1 VIMTPAIKQQP
12 VVLKKGREKS
22 LINRHPWIFSGAV
35 ARLPEFEDGDILPV
49 VSSQG
54 DFLGY
59 GYFNRR
65 CSIIGRMLSFD
76 QQPPLEAVEASLS
89 RAVALRQAL
98 LSSTTNAYRLV
109 NAEGDGLPGLIVDQ
123 YNDVLVVQIS
133 TLGMVKLKEV
143 VVKWLIDHLQPTA
156 IYEKSDSP
164 ARREEGLAA
173 YKGCLYGEEK
183 EEVEIRENGLKFVVN
198 PQRGQKTGFFLDQ
211 REMRKLVRRLAA
223 GRRVLDCFAYSG
235 AFAVYALAGGAHQVT
250 LVDTSEP
257 ALEWARRNLELNAF
271 PLNKA
276 TLVKKDAFQFL
287 SQAKLAYDFV
297 ILDPPSFAHRK
308 NQIKGALRG
317 LRQLHRQVLAEIPA
331 GSLLLTFT
339 CSYYLDE
346 KLFQKVVFQAAQ
358 QADRQVRLLHRH
370 RLAFDHPINIFH
382 PEGDY
387 LKGFLLAVD

>member
-1 VIMTPAIKQQP
+1 MAPEIKPQP
-12 VVLKKGREKS
+12 VILKKGREKS

-54 DFLGY
+54 EFLGY

-76 QQPPLEAVEASLS
+76 QQPPLEAVEANLS
-89 RAVALRQAL
+89 RALALRQQL
-98 LSSTTNAYRLV
+98 LSSTTNACRLV

-123 YNDVLVVQIS
+123 YNDLLVIQIS

-143 VVKWLIDHLQPTA
+143 VVNWLVKHLKPTS

-164 ARREEGLAA
+164 ARREEGLAT
-173 YKGCLYGEEK
+173 YKGWLYGEEK
-183 EEVEIRENGLKFVVN
+183 EEVEIVENGLKFIVS

-211 REMRKLVRRLAA
+211 REMRTLVRRLAA

-257 ALEWARRNLELNAF
+257 ALEWARRNLELNAL

-276 TLVKKDAFQFL
+276 TLVKQDAFQFL
-287 SQAKLAYDFV
+287 SQAQLPYDFV

-317 LRQLHRQVLAEIPA
+317 LRQLHRQVLAGIPA
-331 GSLLLTFT
+331 ESLLLTFT
-339 CSYYLDE
+339 CSYYVEE

-358 QADRQVRLLHRH
+358 QAGRRVRLLHRH

-382 PEGDY
+382 PEGEY

>member
-1 VIMTPAIKQQP
+1 MAPEIKPQP
-12 VVLKKGREKS
+12 VILKKGREKS

-54 DFLGY
+54 EFLGY

-76 QQPPLEAVEASLS
+76 QQPPLEAVEANLS
-89 RAVALRQAL
+89 RALTLRQQL
-98 LSSTTNAYRLV
+98 LSSITNAYRLV

-123 YNDVLVVQIS
+123 YNDVLVIQIS

-143 VVKWLIDHLQPTA
+143 VVNWLVKHLKPTS

-173 YKGCLYGEEK
+173 YKGWLYGEEK
-183 EEVEIRENGLKFVVN
+183 EEVEIVENGLKFIVS

-211 REMRKLVRRLAA
+211 REMRALVRRLAA
-223 GRRVLDCFAYSG
+223 GRRVLDCFTYSG

-250 LVDTSEP
+250 LVDTSKP
-257 ALEWARRNLELNAF
+257 ALEWARRNLELNAL

-276 TLVKKDAFQFL
+276 TLVKQDAFQFL
-287 SQAKLAYDFV
+287 SQAQLPYDFV

-308 NQIKGALRG
+308 NQIKGALSG
-317 LRQLHRQVLAEIPA
+317 LRQLHRHVLVGIPA
-331 GSLLLTFT
+331 GSLLLIFT
-339 CSYYLDE
+339 CSYYLEE

-358 QADRQVRLLHRH
+358 QARRRVRLLHRH

-382 PEGDY
+382 PEGEY

>member
-1 VIMTPAIKQQP
+1 MAPEIKPQP
-12 VVLKKGREKS
+12 VILKKGREKS

-54 DFLGY
+54 EFLGY

-76 QQPPLEAVEASLS
+76 QQHPLEAVEANLS
-89 RAVALRQAL
+89 RALALRKQL
-98 LSSTTNAYRLV
+98 LSSTTNACRLV

-123 YNDVLVVQIS
+123 YNDVLVIQIS

-143 VVKWLIDHLQPTA
+143 VVNWLVKHLKPTS

-164 ARREEGLAA
+164 ARREEGLVA
-173 YKGCLYGEEK
+173 YKGWLYGEEK
-183 EEVEIRENGLKFVVN
+183 EEVEIVENGLKFIVS

-211 REMRKLVRRLAA
+211 REMRALVRRLAA
-223 GRRVLDCFAYSG
+223 GRRVLDCFTYSG

-257 ALEWARRNLELNAF
+257 ALEWARRNLEINAL

-276 TLVKKDAFQFL
+276 TLVKQDAFQFL
-287 SQAKLAYDFV
+287 SQAQLPYDFV

-317 LRQLHRQVLAEIPA
+317 LRQLHRHVLAGIPA
-331 GSLLLTFT
+331 ESLLLTFT
-339 CSYYLDE
+339 CSYYLEE

-358 QADRQVRLLHRH
+358 QAGRRVRLLHRH

-382 PEGDY
+382 PEGEY